1 MAGLELENRT
11 AAREHLLPFT
21 RYTFPRFQPSAHH
34 QIIASALEDVERGD
48 CDRLMI
54 WAPPRHTKSEL
65 ASRRFPA
72 WCLGRHPEWDFIGSS
87 YNVDLAKD
95 FGGEVRDI
103 LLDEYYQR
111 LFDTR
116 LRRDVKATGRW
127 RTEEG
132 GMYIASGPGT
142 ATTGRGA
149 MIFLIDDPVK
159 DREEAD
165 SERQRQKTW
174 DWFTSVAYTRLA
186 PGGRIVII
194 QTRWHDDD
202 LSGRCLER
210 SEYGG
215 DEWRIIDLKAICE
228 NTEADPLHR
237 PKGRALWPT
246 WFPEPVLD
254 RIQRNIGERDWSA
267 LYQQKPSPDEG
278 NYFKREWFDRY
289 DSRPENDEM
298 RFYGASDFA
307 LTEDE
312 VNDPCV
318 HLVFGVDRYEELW
331 LVDVWRDWVET
342 EYAGDDEEMAAK
354 GSIGMLLSMMQKWK
368 PMTWAF
374 EKGQID
380 RAIGPAIERQ
390 MRRKR
395 IYCNVER
402 FPCTNDKIARARS
415 FQAVSSMR
423 MVHIPNRAVWAPT
436 FVEELFKFPS
446 AKHDDQV
453 DGCSLIGL
461 MLAKLVKGMTP
472 PPAKRELDAPP
483 TWDDMMTKHDRAW
496 GKRYKPED
504 GRI

>member
-1 MAGLELENRT
+1 
-11 AAREHLLPFT
+11 
-21 RYTFPRFQPSAHH
+21 
-34 QIIASALEDVERGD
+34 
-48 CDRLMI
+48 MI

-72 WCLGRHPEWDFIGSS
+72 WCLGKHPEWDFIGSS

-103 LLDEYYQR
+103 LQDEYYQR

-116 LRRDVKATGRW
+116 LRRDIMATGRW
-127 RTEEG
+127 KTEDG
-132 GMYIASGPGT
+132 GMYIAAGPGT

-149 MIFLIDDPVK
+149 MIFMIDDPVK

-202 LSGRCLER
+202 LSGRIMER
-210 SEYGG
+210 AKFGG
-215 DEWRIIDLKAICE
+215 DEYRIIDLKAISE
-228 NTEADPLHR
+228 GEDGERPDPLGR
-237 PKGRALWPT
+237 PKGRALWPA
-246 WFPEPVLD
+246 WFPEPVLR
-254 RIQRNIGERDWSA
+254 RIECNVGERDWSA

-278 NYFKREWFDRY
+278 VYFKREWYDRH
-289 DSRPENDEM
+289 DSRPDNSEL

-312 VNDPCV
+312 TNDPAV
-318 HLVFGVDRYEELW
+318 HLVFGMDLHEELW

-342 EYAGDDEEMAAK
+342 EYEGDEGK
-354 GSIGMLLSMMQKWK
+354 GSIEALLAMIDKWS
-368 PMTWAF
+368 PQLWAF

-380 RAIGPAIERQ
+380 RAIGPAIERR
-390 MRRKR
+390 MRRRR
-395 IYCNVER
+395 IHCAVER
-402 FPCTNDKIARARS
+402 FPVTQDKVARARS
-415 FQAVSSMR
+415 FQAYSSSR
-423 MVHIPNRAVWAPT
+423 MVHIPNRAVWVST
-436 FVEELFKFPS
+436 FTDELFKFPT

-453 DGCSLIGL
+453 DCCSLIGL
-461 MLAKLVKGMTP
+461 MLAKLTKG
-472 PPAKRELDAPP
+472 KAPP
-483 TWDDMMTKHDRAW
+483 RAKQAIDAHPTWNDMMSNHDRAW
-496 GKRYKPED
+496 GKSYKPED
-504 GRI
+504 GTI